1 MNLDLM
7 VHPRDLEEESMRPV
21 EILRTQIE
29 GIERR
34 GPTLS
39 LREKV
44 DERIKGVNPLEPRRA
59 EVVM

>member
-7 VHPRDLEEESMRPV
+7 VHPRDLDEESMRPV
-21 EILRTQIE
+21 EILITQI
-29 GIERR
+29 GVERR

-44 DERIKGVNPLEPRRA
+44 DERIKGK
-59 EVVM
+59 